1 MSTVRT
7 YPLAVLVLLVLAVG
21 CSTQKPGRPVIR
33 FYPTWPESKLSQAW
47 EGAGTSLD
55 YESLGDDDDGWLST
69 HPFGTR
75 AAMRY
80 DISDFRAFTVIVRG
94 RLPQGDIDI
103 RANRIAESGAREKV
117 YIAPRIISDEPFD
130 YLGSIAWREV
140 RTEEDLSAFS
150 VRGLNP
156 NGAFTLPEILPG
168 RYYISLVKGG
178 RALCGSDLTINRAAG
193 LPALPL
199 SRPWKD

>member
-1 MSTVRT
+1 M
-7 YPLAVLVLLVLAVG
+7 L
-21 CSTQKPGRPVIR
+21 
-33 FYPTWPESKLSQAW
+33 LSQVW

-55 YESLGDDDDGWLST
+55 YESLGDDIEGWIFS

-75 AAMRY
+75 PAMRY
-80 DISDFRAFTVIVRG
+80 DNSDFRAFTVIVRG

-103 RANRIAESGAREKV
+103 RADRIAESGAREKV
-117 YIAPRIISDEPFD
+117 YIAPRIISDERFV

-140 RTEEDLSAFS
+140 RTEADLSAFS

-168 RYYISLVKGG
+168 RYYISLVKGR
-178 RALCGSDLTINRAAG
+178 RALCGSDLTINRAAD